1 MEIGNDQWRPRCAT
15 PRALVVP
22 VPIDP
27 DGEHGPTRGQ
37 AAGPR
42 WRRTSPGLYVPVE
55 TSWSVEQRI
64 VEAAGHLPPGG
75 MVTGWAALR
84 LLRGALSTGS
94 RDGSTELPVTL
105 LLPHSVR
112 LAARPGVVLRR
123 AVIDAMVEA
132 DDDRKAVVVTDMAAA
147 AEITSP
153 HRVAVFLASDGRAC
167 G

>member
-27 DGEHGPTRGQ
+27 DGYHGPTRGQ

-55 TSWSVEQRI
+55 ASRSVEQRI

-75 MVTGWAALR
+75 MVTGWG
-84 LLRGALSTGS
+84 GACWT
-94 RDGSTELPVTL
+94 LPRSPIENYTPV
-105 LLPHSVR
+105 VR
-112 LAARPGVVLRR
+112 
-123 AVIDAMVEA
+123 
-132 DDDRKAVVVTDMAAA
+132 
-147 AEITSP
+147 
-153 HRVAVFLASDGRAC
+153 
-167 G
+167 

>member
-1 MEIGNDQWRPRCAT
+1 VD
-15 PRALVVP
+15 
-22 VPIDP
+22 
-27 DGEHGPTRGQ
+27 
-37 AAGPR
+37 
-42 WRRTSPGLYVPVE
+42 

-84 LLRGALSTGS
+84 LLRGGFFDGVA
-94 RDGSTELPVTL
+94 RDGSTEFPVTL